1 MKKLIPIILSI
12 VTAFSLLMPV
22 QAKKDDSALPDDNK
36 IRLVNVTEDG
46 HYEII
51 KENDSYAAAKVSHT
65 LLQHQYENLGIA
77 KGQTFLSIE
86 NGVVEFKKAQDCSV
100 NITYTNAAN
109 QEEGYTNRCV

>member
-46 HYEII
+46 H
-51 KENDSYAAAKVSHT
+51 
-65 LLQHQYENLGIA
+65 
-77 KGQTFLSIE
+77 LSLIH
-86 NGVVEFKKAQDCSV
+86 
-100 NITYTNAAN
+100 I
-109 QEEGYTNRCV
+109 

>member
-51 KENDSYAAAKVSHT
+51 KENDSY
-65 LLQHQYENLGIA
+65 
-77 KGQTFLSIE
+77 SI
-86 NGVVEFKKAQDCSV
+86 NMK
-100 NITYTNAAN
+100 I
-109 QEEGYTNRCV
+109 

>member
-51 KENDSYAAAKVSHT
+51 KENTYHSNYRRKPFRISHRCCRACNT
-65 LLQHQYENLGIA
+65 
-77 KGQTFLSIE
+77 
-86 NGVVEFKKAQDCSV
+86 
-100 NITYTNAAN
+100 
-109 QEEGYTNRCV
+109 GYISKI